1 MNVQD
6 RQQDAPSE
14 SPGRARAAPKTP
26 AWHRISAE
34 SGFLRSELFNR
45 GTIEETQKFLEAV
58 LAAAIRHKL
67 PHVLICVRNSIA
79 IFTVERYGFSR
90 YLDLAFKSRYKI
102 ALVGDTLELRI
113 AHQYIATLARM
124 RGVKVRAFPN
134 ESVAVSWLRSGD
146 ASRAVPLEE

>member
-1 MNVQD
+1 MSVQD
-6 RQQDAPSE
+6 RQQDAPSK
-14 SPGRARAAPKTP
+14 SPGRSRAAPKPP

-67 PHVLICVRNSIA
+67 PHVLICVRNSVP

-90 YLDLAFKSRYKI
+90 YLDLAFKSKYRI
-102 ALVGDTLELRI
+102 ALVGDALELRI
-113 AHQYIATLARM
+113 AHQYVATMARL
-124 RGVKVRAFPN
+124 RGVNLRAFP
-134 ESVAVSWLRSGD
+134 EEASAIAWLTAGEPPQPL
-146 ASRAVPLEE
+146 SRT